1 MENGFMSTD
10 SAQDLTGSIQDFE
23 LEPVPTAERKH
34 WWFIAI
40 IWLAI
45 GIDVSG
51 LFLGAFLSE
60 GMILSDALIAVVIG
74 SSILGVLAALCANI
88 GYKSGLS
95 TVLICSNVFGSAGGK
110 IIGLV
115 TGVSLVGWY
124 AFQLDFFT
132 VVTTSA
138 FEELGIEVSRY
149 LIMLVGSLL
158 MSLTALWGVR
168 ALGKLSLISVPILL
182 SIIGY
187 ALYQV
192 ATSGYEIK
200 DAVVEPI
207 GFGVAI
213 SYVVSIWILGA
224 VNAPDIARYAKNR
237 KDAVLGAG
245 LGFLLGNSFIV
256 VVALILTKY
265 VGNDDLVS
273 TFFALGMGLSAII
286 VLVLAQWTTNTMN
299 LIGGALDLAVIFP
312 NAKRWILVTIIAV
325 IGTILAVDGMVEKFG
340 LFLSFLGTVVS
351 PIAGVYL
358 VDYYLLKRN
367 KNFSSTVAPTS
378 IHYPAIIAWLLGVV
392 VCFITSA
399 DFMDM
404 GSVTTI
410 SVLDG
415 TLAAAIGYLVIAKL
429 TTKSLVEA
437 V

>member
-1 MENGFMSTD
+1 MSTD
-10 SAQDLTGSIQDFE
+10 SMQELTDSIQDFE
-23 LEPVPTAERKH
+23 LQAVPKEERKH

-60 GMILSDALIAVVIG
+60 GMVLSDALIAVVIG
-74 SSILGVLAALCANI
+74 SSILGILAALCANV
-88 GYKSGLS
+88 GYRSGLS

-110 IIGLV
+110 LIGLV

-132 VVTTSA
+132 VVTSSA
-138 FEELGIEVSRY
+138 FESLGIEVSRY
-149 LIMLVGSLL
+149 LILIVGSLL
-158 MSLTALWGVR
+158 MSITALWGVR
-168 ALGKLSLISVPILL
+168 ALGKLSMISVPILL

-187 ALYQV
+187 ALYQIV
-192 ATSGYEIK
+192 ASGNEIK
-200 DAVVEPI
+200 DVVSEPI

-213 SYVVSIWILGA
+213 SYVISIWILGA
-224 VNAPDIARYAKNR
+224 VNAPDVARYAKKR

-265 VGNDDLVS
+265 VGSDDLVS
-273 TFFALGMGLSAII
+273 AFFALGMGVSAIL

-299 LIGGALDLAVIFP
+299 LIGGALDLAVTFP
-312 NAKRWILVTIIAV
+312 KAKRWLLVAV
-325 IGTILAVDGMVEKFG
+325 IAIVGTILAVDGMVERFG

-367 KNFSSTVAPTS
+367 QSFSSQESAPQAV
-378 IHYPAIIAWLLGVV
+378 HYPAILAWLIGVTV
-392 VCFITSA
+392 SFISSA
-399 DFMDM
+399 DFLNM
-404 GSVTTI
+404 GSLTSI

-415 TLAAAIGYLVIAKL
+415 TLAAAIGYFVIAKL
-429 TTKSLVEA
+429 SVKSSIAVE
-437 V
+437 VV

>member
-1 MENGFMSTD
+1 MSTD
-10 SAQDLTGSIQDFE
+10 SMQELTDSIQDFE
-23 LEPVPTAERKH
+23 LQAVPKEERKH

-60 GMILSDALIAVVIG
+60 GMVLSDALIAVVIG
-74 SSILGVLAALCANI
+74 SSILGILAALCANV
-88 GYKSGLS
+88 GYRSGLS

-110 IIGLV
+110 LIGMV

-132 VVTTSA
+132 VVTSSA
-138 FEELGIEVSRY
+138 FESLGIEVSRY
-149 LIMLVGSLL
+149 LILIVGSLL
-158 MSLTALWGVR
+158 MSITALWGVR
-168 ALGKLSLISVPILL
+168 ALGKLSMISVPILL

-187 ALYQV
+187 ALYQIV
-192 ATSGYEIK
+192 ASGNEIK
-200 DAVVEPI
+200 DVVSEPI

-213 SYVVSIWILGA
+213 SYVISIWILGA
-224 VNAPDIARYAKNR
+224 VNAPDVARYAKKR

-265 VGNDDLVS
+265 VGSDDLVS
-273 TFFALGMGLSAII
+273 AFFALGMGVSAIL

-312 NAKRWILVTIIAV
+312 KAKRWLLVAV
-325 IGTILAVDGMVEKFG
+325 IAIVGTILAVDGMVERFG

-367 KNFSSTVAPTS
+367 QSFSSQESAPQAV
-378 IHYPAIIAWLLGVV
+378 HYPAILAWLIGVT
-392 VCFITSA
+392 VCFISSA
-399 DFMDM
+399 DFLNM
-404 GSVTTI
+404 GSLTSI

-429 TTKSLVEA
+429 SVKSSIAVE
-437 V
+437 VV

>member
-1 MENGFMSTD
+1 MSTD
-10 SAQDLTGSIQDFE
+10 SMQELTDSIQDFE
-23 LEPVPTAERKH
+23 LQAVPKEERKH

-60 GMILSDALIAVVIG
+60 GMVLSDALIAVVIG
-74 SSILGVLAALCANI
+74 SSILGILAALCANV
-88 GYKSGLS
+88 GYRSGLS

-110 IIGLV
+110 LIGLV

-132 VVTTSA
+132 VVTSSA
-138 FEELGIEVSRY
+138 FESLGIEVSRY
-149 LIMLVGSLL
+149 LILIVGSLL
-158 MSLTALWGVR
+158 MSITALWGVR
-168 ALGKLSLISVPILL
+168 ALGKLSMISVPILL

-187 ALYQV
+187 ALYQIV
-192 ATSGYEIK
+192 ASGNEIK
-200 DAVVEPI
+200 DVVSEPI

-213 SYVVSIWILGA
+213 SYVISIWILGA
-224 VNAPDIARYAKNR
+224 VNAPDVARYAKKR

-265 VGNDDLVS
+265 VGSDDLVS
-273 TFFALGMGLSAII
+273 AFFALGMGVSAIL

-299 LIGGALDLAVIFP
+299 LIGGALDLAVTFP
-312 NAKRWILVTIIAV
+312 KAKRWLLVAV
-325 IGTILAVDGMVEKFG
+325 IAIVGTILAVDGMVDRFG

-367 KNFSSTVAPTS
+367 QSFSSQESAPQAV
-378 IHYPAIIAWLLGVV
+378 HYPAILAWLIGVT
-392 VCFITSA
+392 VCFISSA
-399 DFMDM
+399 DFLNM
-404 GSVTTI
+404 GSLTSI

-415 TLAAAIGYLVIAKL
+415 ILAAAIGYLVIAKL
-429 TTKSLVEA
+429 SVKSSLAVE
-437 V
+437 VV